1 MKTVLVTGGSRGIG
15 AATVKKFA
23 REGYCVIL
31 NYNRSQ
37 ADAQFVCDELRAEGC
52 DVHLVQADVSNPQSV
67 ADLFAYIKKYFKKLD
82 VLVNNAGVW
91 RGGTIDSVT
100 VDDYDYVNNVNARGA
115 YLCCAA
121 ALPLLKLS
129 SCASVVNVSSVWGLC
144 GASCEVAYSMSK
156 FALVGLTLGLAEEWA
171 QIPIAVNC
179 VCPPIVRTEMCARYS
194 SEDIAAFCNE
204 RGLREYL
211 PSQVAQ
217 DIFDLATNGKTG
229 VVLREE

>member
-23 REGYCVIL
+23 CEGYCVIL
-31 NYNRSQ
+31 NYNRSK
-37 ADAQFVCDELRAEGC
+37 ADAQSLCDELRAGGC
-52 DVHLVQADVSNPQSV
+52 DVHLVQADVSNPKSV
-67 ADLFAYIKKYFKKLD
+67 SDMFAYIKKYFKKLD

-129 SCASVVNVSSVWGLC
+129 DRSSVVNVSSVWGLS

-171 QIPIAVNC
+171 RVPIAVNC
-179 VCPPIVRTEMCARYS
+179 VCPPIVRTEMCSEYS
-194 SEDIAAFCNE
+194 LEDISAFCKE

-229 VVLREE
+229 VVLREQ